1 MSLEH
6 APHRARRFRRKEAC
20 DYLSDEHG
28 VCRSPRTLAKLAVLG
43 GGPVMIYEGRFPTYT
58 PAALDDYAKA
68 ILSAPVHNRLSAD
81 GCSRRRTPR
90 DPWPAKAGGNSRPQ
104 ARRASPQLTRRA
116 SSSRLRIAR
125 NLALLKTLSPR
136 PPCRDRPSSFRS

>member
-6 APHRARRFRRKEAC
+6 APQRARRFRRKEAC

-28 VCRSPRTLAKLAVLG
+28 VRRSPRTLAKLAVLG

-68 ILSAPVHNRLSAD
+68 ILSAPVHNTAE
-81 GCSRRRTPR
+81 RRRV
-90 DPWPAKAGGNSRPQ
+90 
-104 ARRASPQLTRRA
+104 
-116 SSSRLRIAR
+116 
-125 NLALLKTLSPR
+125 LATSNAA
-136 PPCRDRPSSFRS
+136 

>member
-1 MSLEH
+1 MCDLPIADLSLTVPLTAATAFYEATMSLEH

-28 VCRSPRTLAKLAVLG
+28 VRRSPRTLAKLAVLG

-68 ILSAPVHNRLSAD
+68 ILSAPVHNTAE
-81 GCSRRRTPR
+81 RRRV
-90 DPWPAKAGGNSRPQ
+90 
-104 ARRASPQLTRRA
+104 
-116 SSSRLRIAR
+116 
-125 NLALLKTLSPR
+125 LATSNAA
-136 PPCRDRPSSFRS
+136 

>member
-28 VCRSPRTLAKLAVLG
+28 VRRSPRTLAKLAVLG

-58 PAALDDYAKA
+58 PAALDDCAKM
-68 ILSAPVHNRLSAD
+68 ILSAPVRSTAERCQALAES
-81 GCSRRRTPR
+81 G
-90 DPWPAKAGGNSRPQ
+90 KA
-104 ARRASPQLTRRA
+104 A
-116 SSSRLRIAR
+116 
-125 NLALLKTLSPR
+125 
-136 PPCRDRPSSFRS
+136 